1 MKIHIK
7 RSMRKSIALQVKN
20 SQIIVKAPFFVTKN
34 YIMQF
39 IDKHKNWVENKLS
52 QQQKS
57 LIDSN
62 KIEEY
67 KKQAREYI
75 PQRVEEIAKKYGC
88 EYNKIKIT
96 SAKTRW
102 WSCTS
107 QKNLNFSFR
116 LILTPPEIIDYV
128 ICHELAHL
136 KEMNHSRQ
144 FWLEVSRM
152 DKEYKNHDMW
162 LKINGDRFVY

>member
-1 MKIHIK
+1 MDIHIK

-20 SQIIVKAPFFVTKN
+20 SQLIVKAPFFVTKS
-34 YIMQF
+34 YIMDF
-39 IDKHKNWVENKLS
+39 VDKHKNWIETRIS
-52 QQQKS
+52 QQWKS
-57 LIDSN
+57 LININ

-75 PQRVEEIAKKYGC
+75 PKRVAEIAKKYWY
-88 EYNKIKIT
+88 EYNKVKIT

-102 WSCTS
+102 GSCTS

-128 ICHELAHL
+128 ICHELSHL

-144 FWLEVSRM
+144 FWTEVSKM
-152 DKEYKNHDMW
+152 DINYKKHDNW
-162 LKINGDRFVY
+162 LKQNGSYFVY

>member
-1 MKIHIK
+1 
-7 RSMRKSIALQVKN
+7 MRKSIALQVKN

-34 YIMQF
+34 YIYQF

-52 QQQKS
+52 QQQKT
-57 LIDSN
+57 LIDTN
-62 KIEEY
+62 KLEEY
-67 KKQAREYI
+67 KRQARNYI
-75 PQRVEEIAKKYGC
+75 PKRVEEIAKKHWY
-88 EYNKIKIT
+88 EYNNVRIT

-107 QKNLNFSFR
+107 QRNLNFSFR

-136 KEMNHSRQ
+136 REMNHSRQ
-144 FWLEVSRM
+144 FWLEVSKM
-152 DKEYKNHDMW
+152 DIEYKAHDAW
-162 LKINGDRFVY
+162 LKKNWDLFSY

>member
-1 MKIHIK
+1 MDIHIK

-34 YIMQF
+34 YIMNF
-39 IDKHKNWVENKLS
+39 IDKHKSWIENKVS
-52 QQQKS
+52 KQKKS
-57 LIDSN
+57 LIDIN

-67 KKQAREYI
+67 KRQAREYI
-75 PQRVEEIAKKYGC
+75 PRRVQEIAKKYWC
-88 EYNKIKIT
+88 KYNNIRIT

-116 LILTPPEIIDYV
+116 LILTPKEIIDYV

-144 FWLEVSRM
+144 FWLEVSKM
-152 DKEYKNHDMW
+152 DAEYKKHDNR
-162 LKINGDRFVY
+162 LKQNAWFFVY

>member
-1 MKIHIK
+1 MDIQIK

-20 SQIIVKAPFFVTKN
+20 SQLIVKAPFFVTKN
-34 YIMQF
+34 YIMAF
-39 IDKHKNWVENKLS
+39 IDKHKNWIEKRLTNQK
-52 QQQKS
+52 KS
-57 LIDSN
+57 LIDVN

-67 KKQAREYI
+67 KKQARSYI
-75 PQRVEEIAKKYGC
+75 PKRVQEIAEKHWYT
-88 EYNKIKIT
+88 YNKIKIT

-128 ICHELAHL
+128 ISHELAHL
-136 KEMNHSRQ
+136 KEMNHSRH
-144 FWLEVSRM
+144 FWLEVSKM
-152 DKEYKNHDMW
+152 DKNYKNNDKW
-162 LKINGDRFVY
+162 LKDNAGYFVY